1 MNDIKHRIPPS
12 GAVALPNRKQAVS
25 RPVYIAGS
33 GQTSSDQ
40 DTVSGAWHAIQRGKY
55 LVLGCI
61 AGGLLVAVL
70 VSGLQTPMYQ
80 AETILEVRDP
90 SRPVSPFVQVQAG
103 SDAAVDSAIQT
114 EVTLLHSDP
123 LIRSVIERL
132 NLANTLGATS
142 KSDTTRTLWKT
153 LRNQTLPPES
163 SEDRAIQVAK
173 KNLSISHQARIID
186 VDYHSSDPKVA
197 ADFVNT
203 LAQEHLSQNSASD
216 VQAAKRMRA
225 WLDNQTA
232 DINAKLAKAE
242 GEMQG
247 YASGAGLV
255 QTSSNDTVAQEQL
268 RLLSE
273 ELAHAEADRMVAQS
287 KNTVATAATPDAMPQ
302 VMNDTVLRD
311 YESKLTDLRQ
321 KSADLQ
327 SIYQPDYYKVQ
338 EVENQIKELQGA
350 IQKEVGAVKSR
361 SANDLKA
368 AQERENMLQSKFDSE
383 SQHVTTQESKFIHY
397 GTLQQELEAMRAM
410 HAELLEKAQQLAIS
424 SAAPNNELQIV
435 STAIP
440 PDRPYTP
447 NYPLNLSLGLF
458 VGLFG
463 GVVAAVAREHVRPRL
478 RAPGDTSLLLQL
490 PELASIPSIDPRR
503 GAQFLLPAPAGDRME
518 NRLEL
523 AAWNGTPALLIESIH
538 EALASITASCER
550 GSRIIL
556 FTSPAPGDGKTT
568 IVANLAISL
577 ALCRRRVL
585 LIDGDLRRPRLHKVF
600 NVGMEPG
607 LADALREVAPTENP
621 AVEKV
626 HTLSIPNLFLMT
638 SGKLAATHAPLFGGK
653 HLQQVLDRMRSQYDV
668 ILIDAPPVLHGPDAR
683 LLGRYADSAI
693 LITRARKTSHQDAVA
708 AASRL
713 AADRIPLAGTILNDW
728 NPRSDSAAYTSYLPV
743 EPEPEA
749 ALRS

>member
-1 MNDIKHRIPPS
+1 MNEIRHRNPAAGPI
-12 GAVALPNRKQAVS
+12 ALPHRREVA

-33 GQTSSDQ
+33 GQTGSDQ

-61 AGGLLVAVL
+61 AGGLLLAVL
-70 VSGLQTPMYQ
+70 VSGLQTPLYQ

-90 SRPVSPFVQVQAG
+90 ARPVSPFVPAQAG
-103 SDAAVDSAIQT
+103 GEASVDTAIQT
-114 EVTLLHSDP
+114 EVTLLRSDP
-123 LIRSVIERL
+123 LIRSVIKHL
-132 NLANTLGATS
+132 NLANTLGGTPS
-142 KSDTTRTLWKT
+142 SDTTRTLWKT
-153 LRNQTLPPES
+153 LRHETLPPMTAE
-163 SEDRAIQVAK
+163 ERAIQVAK
-173 KNLSISHQARIID
+173 GSLSISHQARIID
-186 VDYHSSDPKVA
+186 IDYHSSDPKLA

-203 LAQEHLSQNSASD
+203 LAQEHLRQNSASD
-216 VQAAKRMRA
+216 LDAAKQMRQ

-232 DINAKLAKAE
+232 QVNAQLAQSEAQ
-242 GEMQG
+242 MQG
-247 YASGAGLV
+247 YAKNAGLV
-255 QTSSNDTVAQEQL
+255 QTSSNDTVTQQQL

-273 ELAHAEADRMVAQS
+273 ELARAEADRMVKQS
-287 KNTVATAATPDAMPQ
+287 KNAVATAASPDAMPQ
-302 VMNDTVLRD
+302 VMDDSVLRD
-311 YESKLTDLRQ
+311 YESKLTELRQ

-350 IQKEVGAVKSR
+350 IQKEVASVRSR

-368 AQERENMLQSKFDSE
+368 AQDRENMLRSNFDSE
-383 SQHVTTQESKFIHY
+383 SQHVTAQESKFIHY
-397 GTLQQELEAMRAM
+397 GTLQQELEAMRTM
-410 HAELLEKAQQLAIS
+410 HAELLEKSQQLAIS
-424 SAAPNNELQIV
+424 SAAPNNDLQVV

-440 PDRPYTP
+440 PERPYTP

-458 VGLFG
+458 VGLFA
-463 GVVAAVAREHVRPRL
+463 GVVAAVAREHVSPRL
-478 RAPGDTSLLLQL
+478 RAPGDSSLLLQL

-503 GAQFLLPAPAGDRME
+503 GAQFLLPSPAGAERLE

-538 EALASITASCER
+538 DALASITASCER

-607 LADALREVAPTENP
+607 LADAVREVAPNENP
-621 AVEKV
+621 AIEKV

-653 HLQQVLDRMRSQYDV
+653 RLQQVLDRMRSQYDV

-693 LITRARKTSHQDAVA
+693 LVTRARKTSHQDAVA

-749 ALRS
+749 AIRG